1 MNEAIEEVRECH
13 RDLAI
18 LFMHKLTVGIE
29 HSQKDLEVEENVHD
43 GLEDE
48 LDLFGLLWGVIT
60 VIILCRWG

>member
-1 MNEAIEEVRECH
+1 MDETIKEVREGH

-18 LFMHKLTVGIE
+18 LFMHKFTVGIE
-29 HSQKDLEVEENVHD
+29 HSQEDLEVKEDVHD

-48 LDLFGLLWGVIT
+48 LDLFGLLWRVVT